1 MFNMYY
7 DILACLFNSDKS
19 SVAVSSQFNCKK
31 MNTLAVVS
39 LNKPDLSIARME

>member
-19 SVAVSSQFNCKK
+19 SVAVSQFNCKK
-31 MNTLAVVS
+31 MNMLAVVS